1 MHWVDLHERLCPCSE
16 NLCTRIAGS
25 RTRADSNPQFAQFSD
40 MLPDQIIAAGFAQ
53 RRAPSGI
60 RLFGKEHLMD
70 EDEKCVGESA
80 ERFLPSA
87 VASPPPKFLT

>member
-1 MHWVDLHERLCPCSE
+1 
-16 NLCTRIAGS
+16 
-25 RTRADSNPQFAQFSD
+25 